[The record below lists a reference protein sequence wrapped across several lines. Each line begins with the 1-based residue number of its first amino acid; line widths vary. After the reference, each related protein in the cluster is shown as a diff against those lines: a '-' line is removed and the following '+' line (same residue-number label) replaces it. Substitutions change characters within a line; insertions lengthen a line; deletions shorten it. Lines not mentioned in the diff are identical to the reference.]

1 MFKQPVMPVVSLNGV
16 SVKFAGQVSH
26 LGAGFLNRGPRQP
39 LGATERLS
47 RGHEQR
53 FFANQLCRDIA
64 KPKCDNINYTSV
76 EGGRGPQTTKG

>member
-47 RGHEQR
+47 RGHGAVIQ
-53 FFANQLCRDIA
+53 
-64 KPKCDNINYTSV
+64 
-76 EGGRGPQTTKG
+76 GPRAEVFC